1 MVRQPLSA
9 CGRAESLLAFQS
21 PLPIKEGGRALLGL
35 PGFVVE
41 LDQNGYIDGLQQ
53 HGAAAR

>member
-1 MVRQPLSA
+1 
-9 CGRAESLLAFQS
+9 LLTFQS